1 MDKTAADTYRQSK
14 ISEFVRASVCR
25 EKLKLLYSFDNRDI
39 IVIFA
44 LSHCCRFAAIE
55 LRRAKGWQMRLV
67 RN

>member
-25 EKLKLLYSFDNRDI
+25 EKLKILYSFDNRDI

-44 LSHCCRFAAIE
+44 LSHCCRIGKCD
-55 LRRAKGWQMRLV
+55 L
-67 RN
+67 